1 MAPSVVKI
9 ADVPLGAGAPLAVV
23 AGPCVIESPDLCLRL
38 AEAMK
43 KLCDAAGVGYVF
55 KASFDKA
62 NRTALDSFRGP
73 GLDEGLAVLAKVRDE
88 IGTPVLSDV
97 HLPNQCAAAGQA
109 LDALQIPAFL
119 CRQTDLIVA
128 AAEAGKPLNIKKAQ
142 FMAPEDMANVCAKA
156 RESGNDRIVLTER
169 GTFFGYRRL
178 VNDMRSIPRMQ
189 ALGRPVLFDATH
201 SVQTP
206 GGEGNRSGGERE
218 MIAPLA
224 CAAVAAGADGLFLEV
239 HPEPEKG
246 LSDAASML
254 PLSEAAA
261 LIAKAK
267 RIREIVVDG
276 T

>member
-1 MAPSVVKI
+1 MAQHVVNI
-9 ADVPLGAGAPLAVV
+9 ADVPVGAGVPLAVI
-23 AGPCVIESPDLCLRL
+23 AGPCVIESPDLCLRV
-38 AEAMK
+38 AAAMK
-43 KLCDAAGVGYVF
+43 KTCDAAGVGYVF

-62 NRTALDSFRGP
+62 NRTSAGSFRGP
-73 GLDEGLAVLAKVRDE
+73 GLDEGLAILAKVRAE

-97 HLPNQCAAAGQA
+97 HLPDQCPAAGQA

-119 CRQTDLIVA
+119 CRQTDLVVA
-128 AAEAGKPLNIKKAQ
+128 AAETGKPLNVKKAQ

-156 RESGNDRIVLTER
+156 REAGNDRIVLTER

-178 VNDMRSIPRMQ
+178 VNDMRAIPRMQ
-189 ALGRPVLFDATH
+189 ALGRPVVFDATH

-206 GGEGNRSGGERE
+206 GGEGSRSGGDRD

-239 HPEPEKG
+239 HPSPENA

-267 RIREIVVDG
+267 RIREIVLGG

>member
-1 MAPSVVKI
+1 MSDGVVNI
-9 ADVPLGAGAPLAVV
+9 ADVSMGGGAPLAVV
-23 AGPCVIESPDLCLRL
+23 AGPCVIESADLCLRV

-43 KLCDAAGVGYVF
+43 KICDAAGVGYVF

-62 NRTALDSFRGP
+62 NRTALASFRGP
-73 GLDEGLAVLAKVRDE
+73 GLDEGLEILSNVRATV
-88 IGTPVLSDV
+88 GVPVLSDV
-97 HLPNQCAAAGQA
+97 HLSDQCPAAGQA

-128 AAEAGKPLNIKKAQ
+128 AAETGKPLNIKKAQ
-142 FMAPEDMANVCAKA
+142 FMAAEDMANVCAKA

-178 VNDMRSIPRMQ
+178 VNDMKSIPRMQ

-239 HPEPEKG
+239 HPEPGKG

-254 PLSEAAA
+254 PLSEASA
-261 LIAKAK
+261 LIARAK
-267 RIREIVVDG
+267 RIREIVLA
-276 T
+276 